1 METADKGLL
10 QVRDEAS
17 SAAGW
22 HRQTPQHVTPTSLA
36 FFSKPNWNMLK

>member
-1 METADKGLL
+1 MEPADKQLL
-10 QVRDEAS
+10 QVWDEAG

-22 HRQTPQHVTPTSLA
+22 HHQTPQHMLPHESG